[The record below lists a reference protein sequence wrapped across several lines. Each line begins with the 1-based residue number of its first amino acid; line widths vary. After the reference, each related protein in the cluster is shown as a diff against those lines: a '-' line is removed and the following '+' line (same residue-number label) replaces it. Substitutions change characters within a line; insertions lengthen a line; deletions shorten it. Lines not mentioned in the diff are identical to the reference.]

1 MKENAIWIFIEKE
14 EEQIRRVSLELL
26 SKGKKLKH
34 EDGELVA
41 VVFGYLSCDMTTEL
55 SDYGAD
61 IILNVPGD
69 GYEIYSTDTY
79 TDAMEALIRRYTPNL
94 LLVGATHNGRDLCG
108 RLATRLELGL
118 AADCTEIELEENNA
132 ATFIRPAY
140 DGKEFAKI
148 TMATRPQIGSVHSGI
163 FAKGLP
169 VGGLKAEV
177 IEEDIPIKESALRV
191 KLLEYVEAVSKV
203 ADDLEEADIV
213 VAGGRGLGG
222 PEGFDVIRELA
233 DALGAAVGASK
244 PTVEDGWIDIEHQVG
259 VTGKRIHPKLYI
271 ACGISGAVQHTMGMK
286 DSDMIVAINNDPE
299 APIFKIAHY
308 CVVGDL
314 FEVVPALAGM
324 IREKRQLRS
333 PAERSQNPTNT
344 KAAYFEEKAPKA
356 QEHQTPEIEKKEET
370 AAVPLERGPK
380 REIKKINTVDK
391 THADEEE
398 ETMNFELSKEH
409 QELRE
414 MFREFAQMEVKPIA
428 KDLDEKERFPEET
441 IPKLAEAGMLG
452 IPFPEEYGGAGMD
465 NLAYA
470 MCVEEISKVC
480 GSTGVII
487 SAHTSLCAWPIF
499 AFGTEE
505 QKRKYLVPLAKGEH
519 LGAFGLTEPGAGTDA
534 AGQKT
539 TAVLEGDHYVLNGSK
554 IFITNGGKADTY
566 VIFAMTDITKGNH
579 GITAFIVEKDF
590 PGFSIGKKLDKMG
603 IRGSSTTE
611 LIFKDCI
618 VPKENLLGEVGKGF
632 KIAMKTLDGGRIGIA
647 SQALGLAQGA
657 IDETIPYVKGREQF
671 GQPLSAFQNTQF
683 QLANMI
689 ARAEGARLLVY
700 QAACAKDAGKPYN
713 HLAALAKLVASEAA
727 RDVTCEAVQLFGGY
741 GFTRDYPVERM
752 MRDAK
757 ITEIYEGTSEVQR
770 MVISSWAGVK

>member
-55 SDYGAD
+55 SGYGAD

-169 VGGLKAEV
+169 VEGLKAEV

-259 VTGKRIHPKLYI
+259 VTGKESTRSFI
-271 ACGISGAVQHTMGMK
+271 
-286 DSDMIVAINNDPE
+286 
-299 APIFKIAHY
+299 
-308 CVVGDL
+308 
-314 FEVVPALAGM
+314 
-324 IREKRQLRS
+324 S
-333 PAERSQNPTNT
+333 PA
-344 KAAYFEEKAPKA
+344 
-356 QEHQTPEIEKKEET
+356 
-370 AAVPLERGPK
+370 V
-380 REIKKINTVDK
+380 
-391 THADEEE
+391 
-398 ETMNFELSKEH
+398 
-409 QELRE
+409 
-414 MFREFAQMEVKPIA
+414 
-428 KDLDEKERFPEET
+428 
-441 IPKLAEAGMLG
+441 
-452 IPFPEEYGGAGMD
+452 
-465 NLAYA
+465 
-470 MCVEEISKVC
+470 
-480 GSTGVII
+480 
-487 SAHTSLCAWPIF
+487 
-499 AFGTEE
+499 
-505 QKRKYLVPLAKGEH
+505 
-519 LGAFGLTEPGAGTDA
+519 
-534 AGQKT
+534 
-539 TAVLEGDHYVLNGSK
+539 
-554 IFITNGGKADTY
+554 
-566 VIFAMTDITKGNH
+566 
-579 GITAFIVEKDF
+579 F
-590 PGFSIGKKLDKMG
+590 PG
-603 IRGSSTTE
+603 RYST
-611 LIFKDCI
+611 
-618 VPKENLLGEVGKGF
+618 
-632 KIAMKTLDGGRIGIA
+632 R
-647 SQALGLAQGA
+647 
-657 IDETIPYVKGREQF
+657 
-671 GQPLSAFQNTQF
+671 
-683 QLANMI
+683 
-689 ARAEGARLLVY
+689 
-700 QAACAKDAGKPYN
+700 
-713 HLAALAKLVASEAA
+713 
-727 RDVTCEAVQLFGGY
+727 
-741 GFTRDYPVERM
+741 
-752 MRDAK
+752 
-757 ITEIYEGTSEVQR
+757 
-770 MVISSWAGVK
+770 WA

>member
-14 EEQIRRVSLELL
+14 DEQIRRVSLELL
-26 SKGKKLKH
+26 SKGKKLKGG
-34 EDGELVA
+34 DSELVA

-55 SDYGAD
+55 SGYGAD

-69 GYEIYSTDTY
+69 GYEIYSTDVY
-79 TDAMEALIRRYTPNL
+79 TDAMETLIRRYAPNL

-118 AADCTEIELEENNA
+118 AADCTEIELAANGA

-140 DGKEFAKI
+140 DGKAFAKI
-148 TMATRPQIGSVHSGI
+148 TMATRPQIASVHSGI

-169 VGGLKAEV
+169 VEGLKAEV

-191 KLLEYVEAVSKV
+191 KLLEYIEAVSKV
-203 ADDLEEADIV
+203 VDDLEEADIV

-222 PEGFDVIRELA
+222 PEGFDVVRELA

-244 PTVEDGWIDIEHQVG
+244 PTVEDGWIDTEHQVG

-271 ACGISGAVQHTMGMK
+271 ACGISGAVQHTLGMK
-286 DSDMIVAINNDPE
+286 DSDIIVAVNNDPE

-308 CVVGDL
+308 CVIGDL
-314 FEVVPALAGM
+314 FEVLPALTDL
-324 IREKRQLRS
+324 IREKRQLKA
-333 PAERSQNPTNT
+333 PAERRQNPQT
-344 KAAYFEEKAPKA
+344 AYFEEKAEKSQKA
-356 QEHQTPEIEKKEET
+356 QDPESKRKEEIAET
-370 AAVPLERGPK
+370 PLGKGPK

-391 THADEEE
+391 TTAVEEE

-519 LGAFGLTEPGAGTDA
+519 LEP
-534 AGQKT
+534 
-539 TAVLEGDHYVLNGSK
+539 
-554 IFITNGGKADTY
+554 
-566 VIFAMTDITKGNH
+566 
-579 GITAFIVEKDF
+579 
-590 PGFSIGKKLDKMG
+590 
-603 IRGSSTTE
+603 
-611 LIFKDCI
+611 
-618 VPKENLLGEVGKGF
+618 
-632 KIAMKTLDGGRIGIA
+632 
-647 SQALGLAQGA
+647 LA
-657 IDETIPYVKGREQF
+657 
-671 GQPLSAFQNTQF
+671 
-683 QLANMI
+683 
-689 ARAEGARLLVY
+689 
-700 QAACAKDAGKPYN
+700 
-713 HLAALAKLVASEAA
+713 
-727 RDVTCEAVQLFGGY
+727 
-741 GFTRDYPVERM
+741 
-752 MRDAK
+752 
-757 ITEIYEGTSEVQR
+757 
-770 MVISSWAGVK
+770 